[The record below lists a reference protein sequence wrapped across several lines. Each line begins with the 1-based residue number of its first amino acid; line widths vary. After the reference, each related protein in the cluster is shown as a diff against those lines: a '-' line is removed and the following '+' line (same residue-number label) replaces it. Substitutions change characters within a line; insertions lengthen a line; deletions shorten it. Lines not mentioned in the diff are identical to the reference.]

1 MGMQI
6 IAMPGAHVA
15 EVIVLIGAVIPIDV
29 RLRHAGHIQY
39 IGIADR
45 FRGKDRILLRCRG
58 RKSAAWNCARNKCGT
73 QEHCKCR
80 TVQFFH
86 ETSFLSKCFDL
97 RESLG
102 PQQALGAGAAPLP
115 AGGGRDRLDGL
126 PSFERFPK

>member
-1 MGMQI
+1 
-6 IAMPGAHVA
+6 
-15 EVIVLIGAVIPIDV
+15 
-29 RLRHAGHIQY
+29 
-39 IGIADR
+39 
-45 FRGKDRILLRCRG
+45 ILLRCRG

-102 PQQALGAGAAPLP
+102 PQQAIGAGAAPLP

-126 PSFERFPK
+126 PSFERFPKIKNPIKEFQAERSISDRKSTRLNSSHVSISYAVFCLKKK